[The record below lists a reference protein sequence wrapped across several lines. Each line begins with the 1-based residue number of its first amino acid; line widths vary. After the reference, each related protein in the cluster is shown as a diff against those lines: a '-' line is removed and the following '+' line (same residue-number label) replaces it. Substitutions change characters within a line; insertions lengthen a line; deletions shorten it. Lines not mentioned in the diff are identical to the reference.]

1 MFTKNLKFELL
12 KLLRNRLIII
22 VSVVLLTAN
31 MVAAYRLCDTEND
44 AQSEYYAYGVAAV
57 IKDAESRYGA
67 EEDKDGFTARY

>member
-1 MFTKNLKFELL
+1 M
-12 KLLRNRLIII
+12 III

-44 AQSEYYAYGVAAV
+44 AKTEYYAQGVAAV

>member
-1 MFTKNLKFELL
+1 MFIKNLKFELL
-12 KLLRNRLIII
+12 KLLRNRMIII

-44 AQSEYYAYGVAAV
+44 AQSEYYAYGVA
-57 IKDAESRYGA
+57 ESRYGA